1 MLWQQVQSLSPNV
14 VKKVTP
20 ADGVDMSLKRNVL
33 VKIDIDPKALGGN
46 FDVIGVLEEADQNKF
61 GSSVPYRVSV
71 LHDAPSFDIGD
82 YSSSSV
88 YFSFRLEHIPAGRYK
103 FRLRSANRNDMT
115 ESNAVDFEIVS
126 LSSNDGALAMGN
138 DNDDGNMDSDGGS
151 NGSNFD
157 DFDDYDSYERQL
169 DDDRF
174 GTFAF
179 DY

>member
-1 MLWQQVQSLSPNV
+1 M
-14 VKKVTP
+14 
-20 ADGVDMSLKRNVL
+20 
-33 VKIDIDPKALGGN
+33 I
-46 FDVIGVLEEADQNKF
+46 
-61 GSSVPYRVSV
+61 
-71 LHDAPSFDIGD
+71 
-82 YSSSSV
+82 
-88 YFSFRLEHIPAGRYK
+88 
-103 FRLRSANRNDMT
+103 

-126 LSSNDGALAMGN
+126 LNSTDGALEMGN

-157 DFDDYDSYERQL
+157 DFDDFDSYERQL